1 MSINRY
7 AARVDSNQAEIVEA
21 LRAAGASV
29 WVLGLPLD
37 LLVGVPKKD
46 GNGGATVLME
56 VKVLVGKKNPRPKD
70 HTPLQRDF
78 LDSWRGGP
86 VATVTDVEGAM
97 RVLRVMEAAEQVG
110 GMFKAEVTPCES

>member
-29 WVLGLPLD
+29 WIIGLPVD
-37 LLVGVPKKD
+37 LCVGFAKKTALV
-46 GNGGATVLME
+46 E
-56 VKVLVGKKNPRPKD
+56 VKRTVGKKNPRAAD
-70 HTPLQRDF
+70 YTALQRDF